1 MDFRSPLDSWRFPFP
16 FFQDFS
22 WPQQKWGKVEFSS
35 ELKTEVI
42 YELWGSNWVIWAIV
56 KIPFRFGGIPSIS
69 VRFWTSGPTTKFIY
83 QKLSRIENGVSGW
96 FLHFVWT
103 RVNSSK
109 LEPVVLS
116 SSEAHQK
123 IYFSMLSNFC
133 FMNFFGWTANYRD
146 MAVRKT
152 PSIYV
157 DCPVAPPLGPKSKN
171 VTSPKVSRIKNWVF

>member
-1 MDFRSPLDSWRFPFP
+1 MTWISGSVGFRKV
-16 FFQDFS
+16 FS
-22 WPQQKWGKVEFSS
+22 RPWQKWRKVEFSS
-35 ELKTEVI
+35 EVKTKVI
-42 YELWGSNWVIWAIV
+42 FELPGSFWVIWAIV

-133 FMNFFGWTANYRD
+133 FMKFFGQSANNGLID
-146 MAVRKT
+146 VRKT

-157 DCPVAPPLGPKSKN
+157 DCPVAPPFGPKSKN
-171 VTSPKVSRIKNWVF
+171 GAISKVSRIKNWVF